1 MAKGNNGKSD
11 SKILAGLRKEAEK
24 KVGNS
29 KPPVISPDSE
39 DLNRLVHELQVH
51 QIELEMQN
59 DELRKAQAEVEES
72 RQRYAD
78 LYDFAPVGY
87 ATLDGNGVIEEI
99 NLTGSRII
107 GRERSLLIGTP
118 FSALV
123 ARRDIKAFLDHIR
136 QSMETEELTTTEV
149 VLAAKGGAMPV
160 QLTSAPVSHEGQ
172 IKLRTVISD
181 ISERKKVEEEL
192 ARYRAG
198 LEALVNERTRELEDE
213 VEGHRQTERKLKE
226 REENFKNIMESS
238 TDGILMLAHG
248 AVVSTNL
255 KLTQILGFGQEELL
269 RLTFTDLLHE
279 DERER
284 IGGRVKALLNGQLAS
299 YRCETVLL
307 TKAGVPVPCEL
318 NASLASWFGENAG
331 LIIISDITMRK
342 KMEEEL
348 TRAQRLESVGLL
360 AGGIAH
366 DFNNM
371 LTSILGNI
379 SMAVNDMDR
388 ESKSLVWLSAAENAT
403 IRAKDLTHQLITFA
417 RGGTPIKEVFHPG
430 EVLRESVSLALS
442 GSQSKSEFFIPD
454 DIFNLDADKGQI
466 NQVIHN
472 IAINAAEAST
482 GGGVITVSAEN
493 AIVGPDSGLPL
504 KEGKFV
510 KISIED
516 HGCGIAQEN
525 LGRIF
530 DPYFTTKFKGNGL
543 GLASAYSIVK
553 KHGGHIS
560 VHSKVGI
567 GTTFDIYL
575 PASEKEVA
583 SRPVASKE
591 KEIVHGS
598 GRVLVMDDQEMIRD
612 TIGAILV
619 AAGYEVE
626 FACDGREA
634 IDMYARAVSSSKPF
648 DLVVMDLTVP
658 GGMGGKEAIKALRS
672 LYPGVKAIVSSG
684 YSSDPVMAEYK
695 KYGFDGMITKPYTTL
710 SLTGTVSAVIG
721 KES

>member
-1 MAKGNNGKSD
+1 MARGNDVKSNKD
-11 SKILAGLRKEAEK
+11 LQGVLRKEAEK
-24 KVGNS
+24 KADNS
-29 KPPVISPDSE
+29 KPPAISPVPDE
-39 DLNRLVHELQVH
+39 LNRLVHELQVH

-59 DELRKAQAEVEES
+59 DELRKAQVEVEES
-72 RQRYAD
+72 RHRYSD

-87 ATLDGNGVIEEI
+87 ATLDGKGVIEEI

-107 GRERSLLIGTP
+107 GRERSILIGSP

-123 ARRDIKAFLDHIR
+123 ARQDLKAFFGHIR
-136 QSMETEELTTTEV
+136 RSLETEELTTTEV
-149 VLAAKGGAMPV
+149 ALAATGGVMPV
-160 QLTSAPVSHEGQ
+160 QLTSVPVSHEGQ

-181 ISERKKVEEEL
+181 ISERKEAEEEL

-198 LEALVNERTRELEDE
+198 LEALVYERTRELENE

-248 AVVSTNL
+248 AIVSTNL

-269 RLTFTDLLHE
+269 RLAFIDLLHA
-279 DERER
+279 DEREK
-284 IGGRVKALLNGQLAS
+284 IGGRIKALIDGQLAS

-307 TKAGVPVPCEL
+307 SKAGETVSVEL
-318 NASLASWFGENAG
+318 NASLTSWQWENAG

-342 KMEEEL
+342 KMEDEL
-348 TRAQRLESVGLL
+348 SRAQRLESVGLL

-379 SMAVNDMDR
+379 SMAVYDLDR
-388 ESKSLVWLSAAENAT
+388 ESKSLVWLSAAEKAT
-403 IRAKDLTHQLITFA
+403 LRAKDLTHQLITFA
-417 RGGTPIKEVFHPG
+417 RGGTPIKEAFPPG

-442 GSQSKSEFFIPD
+442 GSQSKSEFFIAD

-472 IAINAAEAST
+472 IVINAAEASP
-482 GGGVITVSAEN
+482 GQGVINVRAEN
-493 AIVGPDSGLPL
+493 AIIGPDSGLPL
-504 KEGKFV
+504 KEGRFV

-516 HGCGIAQEN
+516 HGCGIAPEN

-530 DPYFTTKFKGNGL
+530 DPYFTTKPKGNGL

-560 VHSKVGI
+560 VHSRVGT
-567 GTTFDIYL
+567 GTIFDVYL
-575 PASEKEVA
+575 PASDKGGA
-583 SRPVASKE
+583 SRTVASKE
-591 KEIVHGS
+591 IVSGS
-598 GRVLVMDDQEMIRD
+598 GRILVMDDQEMIRD
-612 TIGAILV
+612 TVGAIL
-619 AAGYEVE
+619 ATAGYEVE
-626 FACDGREA
+626 FAKDGREA
-634 IDMYARAVSSSKPF
+634 IDMYARAVSSSRPF
-648 DLVVMDLTVP
+648 DLVVMDLTIP

-672 LYPGVKAIVSSG
+672 LYPGAKAIVSSG
-684 YSSDPVMAEYK
+684 YSSDPVMADHG
-695 KYGFDGMITKPYTTL
+695 KYGFDGMIIKPYTTY
-710 SLTGTVSAVIG
+710 SLTEIVSAVIG
-721 KES
+721 KQP